1 VILFPALAALVA
13 LAFGIHLLVRS
24 GGRRAWFEAVWGVA
38 MLMFAA
44 ASGALALGVL
54 DGWSTAEFRTY
65 WLFGAILNVP
75 YLALGEVYLLSR
87 RAWVGHLLLVVLLG
101 ATAYAASEVRTT
113 PLDAGVLSSREF
125 FSGREVM
132 GEDATARTLAL
143 VYSYAGTAILV
154 IGILW
159 SAVGMRGRAELR
171 SRFYGVL
178 LIAVGALVVAGG
190 AAFAAA
196 ANFVGFS
203 LTLVVGVSVMYW
215 GFLTASRP
223 RRRSPAP
230 ASPPATS

>member
-1 VILFPALAALVA
+1 VILFPALAAVVA

-87 RAWVGHLLLVVLLG
+87 RAWVGHLVLAGLLI
-101 ATAYAASEVRTT
+101 ATAYAAAEVRTAS
-113 PLDAGVLSSREF
+113 LDGSILDTDF
-125 FSGREVM
+125 FSGRDVL
-132 GEDATARTLAL
+132 GEGSTALFLARL
-143 VYSYAGTAILV
+143 YSFTAYGVLLGGT
-154 IGILW
+154 LW
-159 SAVGMRGRAELR
+159 SALGMRGRPDLR
-171 SRFYGVL
+171 GRFYGVL
-178 LIAVGALVVAGG
+178 LIAVGATVVAAGS
-190 AAFAAA
+190 AFAAA

-223 RRRSPAP
+223 RRRAPAP